1 MTQLKNEEKK
11 ILASHL
17 MEAMDKEELN
27 TRETARCLNL
37 NPCYVSMFKNY
48 RLWDSC
54 PRDAWCRLT
63 QWHDSRL
70 KLKEYQYP
78 EDEPKWEPKAKDNPP
93 SPMDK
98 GENTI
103 LDLPETKKEIGKI
116 EQEKSGKSVKLVLN
130 QAEMKQIQDRIAE
143 LERKIEAHVIF
154 IKELQKQADEANTEL
169 FRLKGATIPN
179 IFYRLG
185 ELEKPKEE
193 ISGKPHQTVIFQRN
207 IYNPKS

>member
-27 TRETARCLNL
+27 TRETAQRLNL
-37 NPCYVSMFKNY
+37 NPCYVSMFKNEKS
-48 RLWDSC
+48 WDSC
-54 PRDAWCRLT
+54 PKDAWHRLT
-63 QWHDSRL
+63 QWHNSRL

-78 EDEPKWEPKAKDNPP
+78 EDEPKWEPKEKDNLP
-93 SPMDK
+93 SPMEK

-103 LDLPETKKEIGKI
+103 LNLSGTKIEIRKR
-116 EQEKSGKSVKLVLN
+116 EQEKSGKSVKLILN
-130 QAEMKQIQDRIAE
+130 QEEIKQIQDRITE
-143 LERKIEAHVIF
+143 LEGKIEAHVIS
-154 IKELQKQADEANTEL
+154 IKELQKAAKSAEEL
-169 FRLKGATIPN
+169 FRLNADTIQN
-179 IFYRLG
+179 ILTRLR

-207 IYNPKS
+207 IYNSKP